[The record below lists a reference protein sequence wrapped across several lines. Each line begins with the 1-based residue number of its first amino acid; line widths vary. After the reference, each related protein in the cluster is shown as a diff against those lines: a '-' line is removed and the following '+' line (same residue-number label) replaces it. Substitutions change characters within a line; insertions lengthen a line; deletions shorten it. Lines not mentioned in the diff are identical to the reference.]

1 MTGVAAGSHLFF
13 WERIMTGPDGV
24 EQLARMQIPSTG
36 LQGAGLTTVT
46 SLGGRQAVS
55 RGGNAA
61 PPAANAESKDRH
73 MVVIEAANKIAS
85 LVQNVSRELRF
96 SVDEGTGR
104 TVLTVTDRNTEQIIR
119 QIPGEE
125 VLELAERL
133 MDADS
138 QDQRGILLN
147 KEA

>member
-1 MTGVAAGSHLFF
+1 MS
-13 WERIMTGPDGV
+13 GPDGV
-24 EQLARMQIPSTG
+24 EQLARMQIPGTGFRAAGST
-36 LQGAGLTTVT
+36 TET
-46 SLGGRQAVS
+46 SPGGRQEVS
-55 RGGNAA
+55 RNGNIA
-61 PPAANAESKDRH
+61 PPLANAEPKARH

-85 LVQNVSRELRF
+85 LVQNISRELRF

-104 TVLTVTDRNTEQIIR
+104 TVLTVMDGNTEQVIR